1 MKLTILTQ
9 ILFACTV
16 SIAALSIPKL
26 TQAQL
31 PPVIDNN
38 QNNLNSAEPSKN
50 SAQDNAPQV
59 ITASASTIR
68 VSCQDL
74 TTIVQKGD
82 RQAVMVNWN

>member
-9 ILFACTV
+9 IIFACTV
-16 SIAALSIPKL
+16 SLAALSIPKL

-31 PPVIDNN
+31 PPVVDN
-38 QNNLNSAEPSKN
+38 QNNLNSTEPSKN

-82 RQAVMVNWN
+82 RQAVIVN